1 MALPLLL
8 LMAIGRLD
16 LAIYAAFGAFTGI
29 YARNES
35 PRSRFLRQSL
45 AGGIL
50 TVSVA
55 VGAALST
62 MAAGPWAVMLAA
74 TVVAALGSVAAAR

>member
-1 MALPLLL
+1 MLP
-8 LMAIGRLD
+8 IGRLD

-35 PRSRFLRQSL
+35 PRARFLRQSL

-50 TVSVA
+50 TLLRHPDQRQQL
-55 VGAALST
+55 GAAAQ
-62 MAAGPWAVMLAA
+62 MWAQAHDA
-74 TVVAALGSVAAAR
+74 DWTAHTFEALYESLRAQS